1 MVKVKYNGKEIN
13 LASKLEK
20 GEEELDILINDKNA
34 EDTIEIPNEY
44 LEDTLDLSKM
54 SNELNKLEMGKNN
67 E

>member
-1 MVKVKYNGKEIN
+1 MIKVKYNGKEIN

-20 GEEELDILINDKNA
+20 GEEELDILIDDKNA

>member
-20 GEEELDILINDKNA
+20 GEEELDILIDDKNA

>member
-1 MVKVKYNGKEIN
+1 MIKVKYNGKEIN

-20 GEEELDILINDKNA
+20 GEEELDILIDDKNA

-54 SNELNKLEMGKNN
+54 SNELNKLEMEKNN

>member
-20 GEEELDILINDKNA
+20 GEEELDILIDDKNA

-54 SNELNKLEMGKNN
+54 SNELNKLEMEKNN